1 MFLRC
6 KENRMTAL
14 HKDVLK
20 MLGSPTAVTRSLS
33 RLFDLCATNAVQ
45 FEYLLLLCI
54 WLISFVPEAAPLFR
68 VKQYNLVTELARS
81 LNTYDSEK
89 VIRVVVAIVQNLI
102 KHPALTEELISC
114 GAIRK
119 LNLLNQRV
127 FKDKDISETLKVV
140 IDVLN
145 ANYDVLT
152 SFDLY
157 VKELASGVL
166 RRGPRHTD
174 DFWKEN
180 VRAFEFEDFKYL
192 KELIALLASA
202 DAETVCVACGDI
214 GAFAVFYP
222 NGRK

>member
-1 MFLRC
+1 MR
-6 KENRMTAL
+6 
-14 HKDVLK
+14 
-20 MLGSPTAVTRSLS
+20 RSLS
-33 RLFDLCATNAVQ
+33 GVFDVCVSNATQ
-45 FEYLLLLCI
+45 FIYLLLLNI
-54 WLISFVPEAAPLFR
+54 WMFSFLPEARALFD
-68 VKQYNLVTELARS
+68 KKHYNLIAQITRS

-89 VIRVVVAIVQNLI
+89 IIRVVVSIVQNLI

-157 VKELASGVL
+157 VRELETGVL
-166 RRGPRHTD
+166 RWGPRHTD

-192 KELIALLASA
+192 KELIALLGAS
-202 DAETVCVACGDI
+202 DAETVCVACFDI
-214 GAFAVFYP
+214 GAFAVYYP
-222 NGRK
+222 SGRKWA

>member
-1 MFLRC
+1 
-6 KENRMTAL
+6 MTAL

-54 WLISFVPEAAPLFR
+54 WLFSFVPEAAPLFR
-68 VKQYNLVTELARS
+68 VKQYNLVTELAHS

-102 KHPALTEELISC
+102 KHVAGELTS
-114 GAIRK
+114 GGGIRK

>member
-54 WLISFVPEAAPLFR
+54 WLFSFVPEAAPLFR
-68 VKQYNLVTELARS
+68 VKQYNLVTELAYS

-119 LNLLNQRV
+119 LNRV
-127 FKDKDISETLKVV
+127 Q
-140 IDVLN
+140 
-145 ANYDVLT
+145 
-152 SFDLY
+152 
-157 VKELASGVL
+157 GQ
-166 RRGPRHTD
+166 GH
-174 DFWKEN
+174 
-180 VRAFEFEDFKYL
+180 
-192 KELIALLASA
+192 
-202 DAETVCVACGDI
+202 
-214 GAFAVFYP
+214 
-222 NGRK
+222 

>member
-1 MFLRC
+1 MC
-6 KENRMTAL
+6 
-14 HKDVLK
+14 
-20 MLGSPTAVTRSLS
+20 SPSTRTCSNCWGPPYRVTRRLS
-33 RLFDLCATNAVQ
+33 RLFDLCVSNAVQ
-45 FEYLLLLCI
+45 FVYLLLLCI
-54 WLISFVPEAAPLFR
+54 WLFSFVPEATALFH
-68 VKQYNLVTELARS
+68 VKQYNLVTEIARS

-89 VIRVVVAIVQNLI
+89 IIRVVVSIVQNLI
-102 KHPALTEELISC
+102 KHPQLTEELISC

-127 FKDKDISETLKVV
+127 FKDKDISEALKVV

-157 VKELASGVL
+157 VRELETGVL
-166 RRGPRHTD
+166 RWGPRHTD

-192 KELIALLASA
+192 KELIALLGAS
-202 DAETVCVACGDI
+202 DAETVCVACFDI
-214 GAFAVFYP
+214 GAFAVYYP
-222 NGRK
+222 SGRKWA

>member
-1 MFLRC
+1 
-6 KENRMTAL
+6 MTAL

-20 MLGSPTAVTRSLS
+20 MLGSPAAVTRSLS

-54 WLISFVPEAAPLFR
+54 WLFSFVPEAAPLFR
-68 VKQYNLVTELARS
+68 VQQYNLVTELARS